1 MYEEAKPLF
10 GREGLAPRIAKGHY
24 REIRMGEMIQDGEP
38 HRAGAGIMF
47 QLTKAVN
54 CFTLELR

>member
-38 HRAGAGIMF
+38 HGAGAGIMF
-47 QLTKAVN
+47 QLT
-54 CFTLELR
+54 